1 MMNVK
6 AFLFSLLTIF
16 LLAACRS
23 TAETPRIDLQDGRES
38 LELTARSAGDTLR
51 IPFTSSITDDRLQI
65 TEAEDWIDT
74 KLQQGQLLVYV
85 ARNSTPFTRQAELI
99 LQVIERGGRQ
109 VARRITI
116 RQEADE
122 ALASDRYLFPYI
134 PAFGYP
140 LSTFYSNFKDVYTIP
155 LPASGGV
162 HSDPVLFRTNL
173 PADQLKVSYDYSD
186 NSSDWI
192 HDVQLIKTGDSWGIS
207 LRADAIPEGMVQRKV
222 RVTLTDP
229 QFSHQHIAFDYLQLG
244 HSVVSFVHPEQIIT
258 TLGMLPQQISIP
270 LKTDIPLEKLHL
282 TVYLDNHNLDGE
294 IDTNGEGDPM
304 PDYKEKYLSPFW
316 QYAID
321 TKSRQMERP
330 ALQPYFRLLK
340 TADGVAVTG
349 QTSTSADLLNLSL
362 LMRNGFTLAYC
373 ITNELNDQKFWG
385 FLHLPNHK
393 RNLYLQTLQGKSEE
407 RITLPAEASEFGI
420 NYRTN
425 LPYGDIEWTRPTFVT
440 IPEREWGAELP
451 VPEGSS
457 IDYPD
462 ITHLRGLH
470 VTANPLRT
478 PRRFTISGIYNS
490 YLGDSYVGKKLA
502 PLQVI
507 CEQAPFRGTYQFS
520 TSENTELQM
529 AAQPDDEFD
538 ERIVSTIALTTNL
551 SLEQI
556 QMSKLRARSGW
567 IQAQLGVDPSTGY
580 VSSIAFYLDKN
591 TSGADRTTQIRLT
604 PPSGE
609 GLQPITFTIRQTH

>member
-1 MMNVK
+1 M
-6 AFLFSLLTIF
+6 
-16 LLAACRS
+16 
-23 TAETPRIDLQDGRES
+23 
-38 LELTARSAGDTLR
+38 
-51 IPFTSSITDDRLQI
+51 
-65 TEAEDWIDT
+65 
-74 KLQQGQLLVYV
+74 
-85 ARNSTPFTRQAELI
+85 
-99 LQVIERGGRQ
+99 
-109 VARRITI
+109 
-116 RQEADE
+116 
-122 ALASDRYLFPYI
+122 RY
-134 PAFGYP
+134 
-140 LSTFYSNFKDVYTIP
+140 
-155 LPASGGV
+155 
-162 HSDPVLFRTNL
+162 
-173 PADQLKVSYDYSD
+173 
-186 NSSDWI
+186 
-192 HDVQLIKTGDSWGIS
+192 
-207 LRADAIPEGMVQRKV
+207 
-222 RVTLTDP
+222 
-229 QFSHQHIAFDYLQLG
+229 
-244 HSVVSFVHPEQIIT
+244 
-258 TLGMLPQQISIP
+258 
-270 LKTDIPLEKLHL
+270 
-282 TVYLDNHNLDGE
+282 
-294 IDTNGEGDPM
+294 
-304 PDYKEKYLSPFW
+304 
-316 QYAID
+316 
-321 TKSRQMERP
+321 
-330 ALQPYFRLLK
+330 
-340 TADGVAVTG
+340 
-349 QTSTSADLLNLSL
+349 
-362 LMRNGFTLAYC
+362 GFTLAYC
-373 ITNELNDQKFWG
+373 ITNEVNDQKFWG
-385 FLHLPNHK
+385 FLHLPNHTK
-393 RNLYLQTLQGKSEE
+393 NLYLQTLQGKSEE

-425 LPYGDIEWTRPTFVT
+425 LPYEDIEWTRPTFVT
-440 IPEREWGAELP
+440 IPEREWGAKLP
-451 VPEGSS
+451 VPDGSS